1 MSMTDPIADLLTRI
15 RNANQA
21 RKEHVDVPWSR
32 TKEAIVRVAVEEG
45 FLQSFSVVEEEAPKR
60 TLRVVLRYD
69 DNHRP
74 VIKELKRISRPS
86 LRVYV
91 GAKEIKPMR
100 GGLGIHIL
108 STPSGVLVDREARKR
123 NLGGELICT
132 IW

>member
-21 RKEHVDVPWSR
+21 RKEQVDVPWSR
-32 TKEAIVRVAVEEG
+32 QKEAIVRVAVEEG
-45 FLQSFSVVEEEAPKR
+45 FLQSFSVVEDGAKR
-60 TLRVVLRYD
+60 ALRIVLRYD